1 MISYS
6 LVANT
11 SAPMDLID
19 RQTLLEKKLEEFWS
33 SPYEIDQLDEYCS
46 LVCEGD
52 LLLEFSLK
60 DFIMDNLSNVL
71 QAAIG
76 IALEAGGGIAGV
88 FSAGA
93 GAGAGVAGELLND
106 LIFFGYGVVDFVVS
120 AKGIFNQLAELKD
133 VIVEIFSST
142 IEDEPQDIYDL
153 VQEAISG
160 AGDIIEDLG
169 FDFDEMM
176 EKLTKA
182 FRNLLTKIAKPAG
195 DMIACFSPI
204 PGTDMFVQNAITLL
218 GADIFKKFIEY
229 YEKIP
234 EAIRE
239 VIHGA
244 GKLKDFVVEAVET
257 TIMWIERFATGKY
270 DDQKSALE
278 KTLNNI
284 ALGPFFKVLKFDFA
298 TEKLIK
304 FLKGKALSAAQ
315 SGVEL
320 IEKIYPIL
328 VSGLSALTVITSE
341 DY

>member
-11 SAPMDLID
+11 SAPMELID

-60 DFIMDNLSNVL
+60 DFILDNLSNVL

-76 IALEAGGGIAGV
+76 IALEGGLTIA
-88 FSAGA
+88 SLGA
-93 GAGAGVAGELLND
+93 GAPAAAGAELLND
-106 LIFFGYGVVDFVVS
+106 LIFFGYGVADFVVS
-120 AKGIFNQLAELKD
+120 AKGIFNQLAELKE
-133 VIVEIFSST
+133 VIVEIFSTT
-142 IEDEPQDIYDL
+142 IEDVPMDIYDL

-182 FRNLLTKIAKPAG
+182 FKKLLAKIAKPAG
-195 DMIACFSPI
+195 DMIACFSPL
-204 PGTDMFVQNAITLL
+204 PGTDMLVQNAITFL
-218 GADIFKKFIEY
+218 GDDIFKKFLEY
-229 YEKIP
+229 YNEIP
-234 EAIRE
+234 DYILD

-244 GKLKDFVVEAVET
+244 GQLKQFVIET
-257 TIMWIERFATGKY
+257 LQATIEVISRFATDKY
-270 DDQKSALE
+270 EDQKGFLE
-278 KTLNNI
+278 K
-284 ALGPFFKVLKFDFA
+284 AVGF
-298 TEKLIK
+298 
-304 FLKGKALSAAQ
+304 S
-315 SGVEL
+315 
-320 IEKIYPIL
+320 IL
-328 VSGLSALTVITSE
+328 RNPSRDVITSCNWSFWE
-341 DY
+341 VSATKKAVLIKLFINFPIKY

>member
-60 DFIMDNLSNVL
+60 DFILDNLSNVL

-76 IALEAGGGIAGV
+76 IALEGGISILSLGT
-88 FSAGA
+88 
-93 GAGAGVAGELLND
+93 GAGAGVAAELLND

-120 AKGIFNQLAELKD
+120 AKGIFNQLAELKE

-182 FRNLLTKIAKPAG
+182 FKNLLTKIAKPAG

-204 PGTDMFVQNAITLL
+204 PGTDTFVQNAITLL

-234 EAIRE
+234 DFIRE
-239 VIHGA
+239 IIHGA
-244 GKLKDFVVEAVET
+244 GALKQFVLEALEATV
-257 TIMWIERFATGKY
+257 MVIERFATGKY
-270 DDQKSALE
+270 DDQKGVIEKALG
-278 KTLNNI
+278 NI
-284 ALGPFFKVLKFDFA
+284 ALGPFYGILKYSGA
-298 TEKLIK
+298 TEKLINY
-304 FLKGKALSAAQ
+304 LKTPAKEAAE

>member
-52 LLLEFSLK
+52 LLLEFSIK
-60 DFIMDNLSNVL
+60 DFILDNISNVL

-76 IALEAGGGIAGV
+76 IALESGLTIASWG
-88 FSAGA
+88 FGAPAAAGA
-93 GAGAGVAGELLND
+93 ELLND
-106 LIFFGYGVVDFVVS
+106 LIFFGYGVADFVVS
-120 AKGIFNQLAELKD
+120 AKGIFNQLAELKE
-133 VIVEIFSST
+133 VIVEIFSTT

-153 VQEAISG
+153 VQQAISG
-160 AGDIIEDLG
+160 AGDIIDDLG

-182 FRNLLTKIAKPAG
+182 FKELLAKIAKPAG

-204 PGTDMFVQNAITLL
+204 PGTDALVQNAITFL
-218 GADIFKKFIEY
+218 GDDIFKAFLEY
-229 YEKIP
+229 YDKIP
-234 EAIRE
+234 DYIRD

-244 GKLKDFVVEAVET
+244 GQLKQFVVEAIQA
-257 TIMWIERFATGKY
+257 TIEVITRFATDKY
-270 DDQKSALE
+270 EDQKGVLE
-278 KTLNNI
+278 KAIGISMGPLFLINKYSGLNE
-284 ALGPFFKVLKFDFA
+284 KV
-298 TEKLIK
+298 IN
-304 FLKGKALSAAQ
+304 FLKGPALEAAEG
-315 SGVEL
+315 GVEL
-320 IEKIYPIL
+320 VEKIYPIL